1 VSLRGGGVLTAA
13 APIGGAGE
21 LRGIR
26 STRVIIDGTVGPAAI
41 RFAADGTIAAI
52 DRGGAG
58 ADDLLD
64 VGSLVVSPGVVDC
77 HVHVNEPGR
86 TDWEGFTT
94 ATRAAAA
101 GGVTTL
107 VDMPLNCIPVTTTG
121 AALKAKRA
129 ACAGQLAVDV
139 GFWGGVIPGNA
150 GDLPGLA
157 RAGALGCKA
166 FLIHSGID
174 EFPNA
179 TETDLRQAMPVLRG
193 LGLPLLAHA
202 ELDVGLATGTDG
214 HGDAHADADGDPR
227 AYRAY
232 LASRPRAWEDAA
244 IRLLI
249 ALCRETGCAVHIV
262 HMSSASSLPALR
274 AAKDEGLPITVE
286 TCPHY
291 LCFDAEAIPDGA
303 THFKCAPPIREH
315 ENREALWRALSDGTI
330 DLVIS
335 DHSPCTPALKL
346 PERGDF
352 QQAWGGISSLQLGL
366 RAVWTEA
373 RRRGHGLPEI
383 AAWMSERPA
392 RLAGLAARK
401 GRIARGLDAD
411 LVVWDPDQEHVVD
424 ATELRFRH
432 KISPYVGRALAGR
445 VHATILR
452 GQIAFDGVEPAGPA
466 RGVTLLGRDARSTP

>member
-1 VSLRGGGVLTAA
+1 MAA
-13 APIGGAGE
+13 VPIGGTSP

-26 STRVIIDGTVGPAAI
+26 STRVVVDGAVGPAAI
-41 RFAADGTIAAI
+41 RFGADGRIEQI
-52 DRGGAG
+52 DRGGGGG
-58 ADDLLD
+58 AELLD
-64 VGSLVVSPGVVDC
+64 VGSLVISPGLVDC
-77 HVHVNEPGR
+77 HVHINEPGR
-86 TDWEGFTT
+86 TDWEGFAT

-107 VDMPLNCIPVTTTG
+107 VDMPLNCIPVTTTR
-121 AALKAKRA
+121 AALETKRA

-150 GDLPGLA
+150 GELPGLA

-179 TETDLRQAMPVLRG
+179 TEIDLRQAMPVLRA

-202 ELDVGLATGTDG
+202 ELDVGGADE
-214 HGDAHADADGDPR
+214 HADAATDPR
-227 AYRAY
+227 SYGAY
-232 LASRPRAWEDAA
+232 LASRPRIWEDAA

-262 HMSSASSLPALR
+262 HLSSASSLPALR

-291 LCFDAEAIPDGA
+291 LCFDAEAISDGA
-303 THFKCAPPIREH
+303 THFKCAPPIRER
-315 ENREALWRALSDGTI
+315 ENREALWRGLSDGTI

-346 PERGDF
+346 AERGDF
-352 QQAWGGISSLQLGL
+352 QQAWGGIASLQLGL
-366 RAVWTEA
+366 PAVWTEA
-373 RRRGHGLPEI
+373 RRRGHGVADI

-392 RLAGLAARK
+392 RLAGLAPRK
-401 GRIARGLDAD
+401 GRIAPGLDAD
-411 LVVWDPDQEHVVD
+411 LVVWDPDEERVVD
-424 ATELRFRH
+424 AAELRFRH
-432 KISPYVGRALAGR
+432 KISPYIGRALAGR
-445 VHATILR
+445 VHLTVLR
-452 GQIAFDGVEPAGPA
+452 GQVVYDGVEPAPSA
-466 RGVTLLGRDARSTP
+466 RGVTLLGRDARSLP

>member
-1 VSLRGGGVLTAA
+1 
-13 APIGGAGE
+13 
-21 LRGIR
+21 
-26 STRVIIDGTVGPAAI
+26 
-41 RFAADGTIAAI
+41 
-52 DRGGAG
+52 
-58 ADDLLD
+58 
-64 VGSLVVSPGVVDC
+64 
-77 HVHVNEPGR
+77 
-86 TDWEGFTT
+86 
-94 ATRAAAA
+94 
-101 GGVTTL
+101 
-107 VDMPLNCIPVTTTG
+107 
-121 AALKAKRA
+121 
-129 ACAGQLAVDV
+129 
-139 GFWGGVIPGNA
+139 VIPGNA
-150 GDLPGLA
+150 GELPGLA

-179 TETDLRQAMPVLRG
+179 TENDLRRAMPVLRA

-202 ELDVGLATGTDG
+202 ELDVGGG
-214 HGDAHADADGDPR
+214 HADAAGDPR
-227 AYRAY
+227 AYSAY
-232 LASRPRAWEDAA
+232 LASRPRDWEDAA

-249 ALCRETGCAVHIV
+249 SLSRESGCAVHIV
-262 HMSSASSLPALR
+262 HLSSASSLPALR

-352 QQAWGGISSLQLGL
+352 QQAWGGIASLQLGL

-373 RRRGHGLPEI
+373 RRRGHGLPEL
-383 AAWMSERPA
+383 AAWMSDRPA

-401 GRIARGLDAD
+401 GRIAPGLDAD
-411 LVVWDPDQEHVVD
+411 LVVWDPDDEHVVD
-424 ATELRFRH
+424 AAELRFRH

-445 VHATILR
+445 VHLTVLR
-452 GQIAFDGVEPAGPA
+452 GQIAFDGVEPARDA
-466 RGVTLLGRDARSTP
+466 RGVTLLGRDRRSTP